1 MSTQTMYKFCILA
14 AGKGTRNK
22 TIDGLHKALLPI
34 ENKAVIS
41 HIIENVP
48 KSVEIVIPVGYKSEQ
63 VKSYVNH
70 VFPNRKIQFVDVDNY
85 DGEGSGPGYS
95 LLQCEEYLQCPFIF
109 TSVDTLIDEKEL
121 IDIPEY
127 NWVGVSNVDVD
138 SSSSYCL
145 IKGTRVVESFYYG
158 SGVQAFIGMSGIFN
172 YDIFWDSLKNNSNL
186 NNEHQVLDGFSNL
199 DEVQMLDFTWY
210 DLGNDEAYL
219 KTRKELSDEVV
230 ATKNDECIFI
240 ENGKVIKYYS
250 DSEKTKQRTDRAS
263 YLIGCVPETEQINEN
278 MLSYDYVKGDMFSNV
293 KDRNVL
299 NAIFPYY
306 KNTFW
311 DSSFEKTEDFI
322 NNCKKMYI
330 EKLYKRIEFFV
341 DSDLDKINKINRLQV
356 DPIMKILD
364 RVDWDSILDKAIP
377 SKFHG
382 DFQPENIIYDGIGF
396 KLIDWRESF
405 GLSGEVGDF
414 YYDLGKLYHALI
426 INGSLI
432 LKKQYSYY
440 VKEDGTCW
448 LKYVTKRH
456 LVELMPEFK
465 SFCDDNGLDWDN
477 VELLGILQ
485 YIGICSLYQ
494 NFHDGDYGEFLFLLG
509 KFLLTKKL
517 SEINDEND
525 D

>member
-1 MSTQTMYKFCILA
+1 MFKFCILA
-14 AGKGTRNK
+14 AGRGTRNK

-34 ENKAVIS
+34 ENKAIIS
-41 HIIENVP
+41 HIIESVP
-48 KSVEIVIPVGYKSEQ
+48 RSVEIVIPLGYKSEQ
-63 VKSYVNH
+63 IKSYVNH
-70 VFPNRKIQFVDVDNY
+70 VFPDRKIQFVDVDNY

-95 LLQCEEYLQCPFIF
+95 LLQCEKYLQCPFIF
-109 TSVDTLIDEKEL
+109 TSVDTLIEEKDL
-121 IDIPEY
+121 IDLPEC
-127 NWVGVSNVDVD
+127 NWVGVSNVDAD
-138 SSSSYCL
+138 TSSSYCL
-145 IKGTRVVESFYYG
+145 VEGNDVVESFYYG
-158 SGVQAFIGMSGIFN
+158 SGVQAFIGMSGILD
-172 YDIFWDSLKNNSNL
+172 YDIFWDSLKNNTNL
-186 NNEHQVLDGFSNL
+186 KNEHQVLDGFSGL
-199 DEVQMLDFTWY
+199 DEIRMLDFTWY

-240 ENGKVIKYYS
+240 ERGKVIKYYRDS
-250 DSEKTKQRTDRAS
+250 DKAKKRIDRS
-263 YLIGCVPETEQINEN
+263 NNLVGCVPETYRVNEN
-278 MLSYDYVKGDMFSNV
+278 MLSYDYVEGEMFSNI
-293 KDRNVL
+293 KDTNVL
-299 NAIFPYY
+299 NSIFPYY

-311 DSSFEKTEDFI
+311 DDSFEKTSDFTED
-322 NNCKKMYI
+322 CKKMYI
-330 EKLYKRIEFFV
+330 EKLYDRIQFFV
-341 DSDLDKINKINRLQV
+341 DSDLDKITKINTQEV
-356 DPIMKILD
+356 DPIMNLLD

-382 DFQPENIIYDGIGF
+382 DFQPENIIYDGSGF

-405 GLSGEVGDF
+405 GLNVNVGDF

-426 INGSLI
+426 INGSLV

-440 VKEDGTCW
+440 VKKDGTCC

-456 LVELMPEFK
+456 LVELMPKFK
-465 SFCDDNGLDWDN
+465 SFCMDNGLDWDN

-509 KFLLTKKL
+509 KLMLTEKL
-517 SEINDEND
+517 SEIDNEKD

>member
-1 MSTQTMYKFCILA
+1 MYKFCILA
-14 AGKGTRNK
+14 AGRGTRNK
-22 TIDGLHKALLPI
+22 TIEGLHKALLPI
-34 ENKAVIS
+34 ENKAIIS
-41 HIIENVP
+41 RIIENVP
-48 KSVEIVIPVGYKSEQ
+48 RSVEIVIPVGYKSEQ

-95 LLQCEEYLQCPFIF
+95 LLQCEKYLQCPFIF

-121 IDIPEY
+121 IDLPEY
-127 NWVGVSNVDVD
+127 NWVGVSNVDVE

-145 IKGTRVVESFYYG
+145 VKGDRVVESFYYG
-158 SGVQAFIGMSGIFN
+158 SGVQAFIGMSGILD
-172 YDIFWDSLKNNSNL
+172 YDVFWDSLKNNSNL
-186 NNEHQVLDGFSNL
+186 NNEHQVLDGFSKL

-219 KTRKELSDEVV
+219 KTRKQLSDEVV

-240 ENGKVIKYYS
+240 ERGKVIKYYS
-250 DSEKTKQRTDRAS
+250 DSEKAKKRIDRAS
-263 YLIGCVPETEQINEN
+263 HLVECVPETQQVNEN
-278 MLSYDYVKGDMFSNV
+278 MLSYDYVEGEMFSNV
-293 KDRNVL
+293 LDNNVL
-299 NAIFPYY
+299 KAIFPYY

-311 DSSFEKTEDFI
+311 DDSFEKTDDFI
-322 NNCKKMYI
+322 EDCKMMYVK
-330 EKLYKRIEFFV
+330 KLYNRIEFFV
-341 DSDLDKINKINRLQV
+341 DSDLDKLTKINNRPV
-356 DPIMKILD
+356 DSIMDILS

-382 DFQPENIIYDGIGF
+382 DFQPENIIYTGSGF

-405 GLSGEVGDF
+405 GLGDQTGDF

-426 INGSLI
+426 INGSLV
-432 LKKQYSYY
+432 LKKQYSYCI
-440 VKEDGTCW
+440 KSDGTCN
-448 LKYVTKRH
+448 LKYVTKRN
-456 LVELMPEFK
+456 LVDLMPEFK
-465 SFCDDNGLDWDN
+465 SFCEDNGLDWDN

-494 NFHDGDYGEFLFLLG
+494 NFHDGNYGEFLFLLG
-509 KFLLTKKL
+509 KLMLTEKL
-517 SEINDEND
+517 SEINNEND